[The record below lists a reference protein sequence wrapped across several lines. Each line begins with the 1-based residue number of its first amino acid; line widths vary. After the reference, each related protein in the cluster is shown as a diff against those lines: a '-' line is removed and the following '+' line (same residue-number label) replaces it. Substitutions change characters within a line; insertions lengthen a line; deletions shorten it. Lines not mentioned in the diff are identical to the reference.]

1 MNIRNDVENLL
12 MKAPQSFILA
22 IYYYGNQIKQDG
34 YSGLMKH
41 IGKLNIVVRRMAP
54 LVRDR
59 HDNFETDLE
68 ETACNLVK
76 KVQVDQVRNKWHVAV
91 KFRMHFLVLYE
102 KGNFFV
108 FLNSIK

>member
-1 MNIRNDVENLL
+1 
-12 MKAPQSFILA
+12 MKTPHSFILA
-22 IYYYGNQIKQDG
+22 IYYYGNQIKQNED
-34 YSGLMKH
+34 SGLMRH

-68 ETACNLVK
+68 EIGCNFVK
-76 KVQVDQVRNKWHVAV
+76 KVQLDQVRNKWHVAV
-91 KFRMHFLVLYE
+91 NFIMHFLVLYE

-108 FLNSIK
+108 F